1 VKVFLSHSFRPED
14 RHLVAKI
21 DSLLGAQD
29 VLVATGRRLGGAA
42 ITPEILRRIE
52 TTDALVALLTR
63 RERIGEEEAGRWT
76 THNWNQLCA
85 GRDKGRR
92 VCRRSI
98 ESSCRSTTISSSLER
113 SERAR
118 NETS

>member
-1 VKVFLSHSFRPED
+1 MVLTTRSAVGESRGRLVKVFLSHSFRPED

-52 TTDALVALLTR
+52 TTDA
-63 RERIGEEEAGRWT
+63 
-76 THNWNQLCA
+76 
-85 GRDKGRR
+85 
-92 VCRRSI
+92 
-98 ESSCRSTTISSSLER
+98 
-113 SERAR
+113 
-118 NETS
+118 